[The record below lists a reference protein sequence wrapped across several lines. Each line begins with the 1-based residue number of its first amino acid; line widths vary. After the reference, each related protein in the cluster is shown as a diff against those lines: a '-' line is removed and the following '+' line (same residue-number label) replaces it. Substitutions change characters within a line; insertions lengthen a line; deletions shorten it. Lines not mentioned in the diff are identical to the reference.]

1 MPINIPVGLP
11 AASVLEKENI
21 FIMSEEKAKTQDIR
35 PLEIAI
41 LNLMPTKIVT
51 ETQFLRLLSNSPLQ
65 VNITLLRT
73 ATHASKNTPS
83 SHLDSFYKTFDEI
96 KDNKFDGLIVT
107 GAPVENL
114 RFEDVNYWDELCMI
128 IDWSRSNTFSTVF
141 VCWGAQAALYRKYG
155 IGKMQLP
162 EKMFGV
168 FKHCTMNPSHPLI
181 RGFDERFYAPHSR
194 YTTISIEDILPKK
207 NLIPL
212 AVSDE
217 AGLYL
222 LCSADGREVYIT
234 GHAEY
239 DIDTL
244 SLEYERDI
252 KKSIGICVPKNYFP
266 DDDPKLPPKN
276 TWRAH
281 AHLLFSNW
289 MNYFVYQETPFIIEK
304 IELPQESSI

>member
-1 MPINIPVGLP
+1 MPINIPAGLP

-21 FIMSEEKAKTQDIR
+21 FVMAEERARTQDIR

-73 ATHASKNTPS
+73 ATHKSKNTPS

-96 KDNKFDGLIVT
+96 KDKKFDGLIVT

-128 IDWSRSNTFSTVF
+128 IDWSRSNTYSTVF
-141 VCWGAQAALYRKYG
+141 VCWGAQAALYYKYG
-155 IGKMQLP
+155 IGKKQLP

-168 FKHCTMNPSHPLI
+168 FRHCTINPAHPLI

-194 YTTISIEDILPKK
+194 YTTISIEDILPEK

-222 LCSADGREVYIT
+222 LCSNDGREVYIT

-252 KKSIGICVPKNYFP
+252 KKNIGISVPKNYFP
-266 DDDPKLPPKN
+266 EDDPKLPPKN

-281 AHLLFSNW
+281 AHLLLSNW
-289 MNYFVYQETPFIIEK
+289 LNYFVYQSTPFNIEEIK
-304 IELPQESSI
+304 LPQESSI

>member
-1 MPINIPVGLP
+1 MPINIPAGLP
-11 AASVLEKENI
+11 AATVLEKENI
-21 FIMSEEKAKTQDIR
+21 FVMSEERARTQDIR

-51 ETQFLRLLSNSPLQ
+51 ETQFLRLLSNTPLQ

-73 ATHASKNTPS
+73 ATHVPKNTPA

-96 KDNKFDGLIVT
+96 KDRKFDGLIVT

-128 IDWSRSNTFSTVF
+128 IDWSRSNTYSTVF

-155 IGKMQLP
+155 IGKKQLP

-168 FKHCTMNPSHPLI
+168 FRHCTLNPSHPLI

-194 YTTISIEDILPKK
+194 YTTILIEDVLPKE

-222 LCSADGREVYIT
+222 LCSKDGREVYIT

-252 KKSIGICVPKNYFP
+252 KKNLSISVPKNYFP

-289 MNYFVYQETPFIIEK
+289 LNYFVYQSTPYNIDEIK
-304 IELPQESSI
+304 LPQDNSI